1 MRTTRFVFLSLIA
14 LAGCEDSST
23 NKVAY
28 TPVTDAA
35 HDCAKRANVSI
46 DTNGGTFKLTSTCEN
61 VLVKG
66 SGNKVTVEAAKRI
79 DIDGDKN
86 VVDVGAADTI
96 RAKGAGNTIS
106 YKKGLTK
113 KAADVVTTGDGSS
126 IIQSH

>member
-1 MRTTRFVFLSLIA
+1 LPIPPSRTPR
-14 LAGCEDSST
+14 
-23 NKVAY
+23 
-28 TPVTDAA
+28 
-35 HDCAKRANVSI
+35 
-46 DTNGGTFKLTSTCEN
+46 TNGGTFKLTSTCEN